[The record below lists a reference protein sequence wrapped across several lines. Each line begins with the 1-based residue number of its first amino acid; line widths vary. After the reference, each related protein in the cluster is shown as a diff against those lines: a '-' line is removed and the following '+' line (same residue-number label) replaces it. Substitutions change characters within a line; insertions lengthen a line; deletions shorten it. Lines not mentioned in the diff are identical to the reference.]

1 MHVHDSNLNELT
13 RTAADLMSD
22 TEDVAR
28 LLKARLGAE
37 HELVR
42 SANDMHASLESLAHE
57 LRCLC
62 ASDNHD
68 DEVGVSEDT

>member
-1 MHVHDSNLNELT
+1 MHVNQSNLHELT
-13 RTAADLMSD
+13 RKAADLMSD

-37 HELVR
+37 HEVVR

-57 LRCLC
+57 LRCRC
-62 ASDNHD
+62 ASDDQHD
-68 DEVGVSEDT
+68 ETGVSEDT

>member
-1 MHVHDSNLNELT
+1 MHVNQSNLHELT
-13 RTAADLMSD
+13 RKAADLLSD

-37 HELVR
+37 HAVVR

-62 ASDNHD
+62 ASDDHHD
-68 DEVGVSEDT
+68 ETGVSEDT

>member
-1 MHVHDSNLNELT
+1 MHVNQSNLNELT
-13 RTAADLMSD
+13 RKAAGLMSD

-37 HELVR
+37 HEVVR
-42 SANDMHASLESLAHE
+42 SANDMHASLESLAHQ

-62 ASDNHD
+62 ASDDQHD
-68 DEVGVSEDT
+68 EMGVSEDT

>member
-13 RTAADLMSD
+13 RKAADLMSD

-37 HELVR
+37 HALVR
-42 SANDMHASLESLAHE
+42 SANDMHASLESLARE

-62 ASDNHD
+62 ASDNHHD
-68 DEVGVSEDT
+68 DTGVSEDT

>member
-13 RTAADLMSD
+13 RKATDLMSD
-22 TEDVAR
+22 AEDVAR

-37 HELVR
+37 NELVR
-42 SANDMHASLESLAHE
+42 SANDMHASLESLARE

-62 ASDNHD
+62 ASDNHHD
-68 DEVGVSEDT
+68 DIGVSEDT

>member
-13 RTAADLMSD
+13 RKAADLMSD

-37 HELVR
+37 HALVR
-42 SANDMHASLESLAHE
+42 SANDMHASLESLARE
-57 LRCLC
+57 LRCLS
-62 ASDNHD
+62 ASDNHHD
-68 DEVGVSEDT
+68 DTGVSEDT

>member
-13 RTAADLMSD
+13 RKAA

-28 LLKARLGAE
+28 LLRARLGAE

-68 DEVGVSEDT
+68 DEIGVSEDT

>member
-1 MHVHDSNLNELT
+1 MYVHDSNLIELT
-13 RTAADLMSD
+13 RKAADLMSD

-42 SANDMHASLESLAHE
+42 SANDMHASLETLAHE
-57 LRCLC
+57 LRCSS
-62 ASDNHD
+62 ASDNHN
-68 DEVGVSEDT
+68 DEIGVSEDT